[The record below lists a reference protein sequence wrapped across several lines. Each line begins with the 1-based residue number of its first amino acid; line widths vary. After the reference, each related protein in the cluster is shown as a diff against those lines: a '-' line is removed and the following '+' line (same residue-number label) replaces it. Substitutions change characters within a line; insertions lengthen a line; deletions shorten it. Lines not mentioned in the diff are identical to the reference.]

1 MNSLVVLCISTLLWA
16 GAGQEVFNA
25 AEVQDWKKLETL
37 VKKNKSNANAKD
49 SEGQTILM
57 VVAGLNSATTAEFLV
72 KNGANTSAVDS
83 TGANALMNA
92 ISNGDVAT
100 AKVLWNETDAK
111 ATNNEGKSVLVLAA
125 EANNKDIIEFV
136 VPKTRILLET
146 KDKSGNTPLL
156 AAVQTA
162 NPDAVR
168 ALVKAG
174 AQVNVKNSAGK
185 TPLQLAKE
193 LNLKETLQAL
203 QNK

>member
-111 ATNNEGKSVLVLAA
+111 AKNNEGKSVLVLAA